1 MDESYE
7 WESYDSAY
15 VQMHPVDLKVSMSK
29 EGLRRDLLSQRK
41 QGRSTKDNGRPDLD
55 LKPKGKINACFVYF
69 YYIFVVL

>member
-29 EGLRRDLLSQRK
+29 EGLQRDLLGQRK
-41 QGRSTKDNGRPDLD
+41 QGRSTKDDCRPDLD
-55 LKPKGKINACFVYF
+55 LKQKGKINACFV
-69 YYIFVVL
+69 